1 MDPIDIGGGLV
12 YRVNTLLVVSDDKKN
27 VKRYKKVLTYC
38 YIRRIVCIRSVG
50 PGYIFRFYR
59 GFYMAA
65 RKKMVFMLGLAYAGY
80 RNGKRW
86 WTSPDLARAYD
97 SKGAARLAA
106 SLRAQGLP
114 VSVR

>member
-1 MDPIDIGGGLV
+1 
-12 YRVNTLLVVSDDKKN
+12 
-27 VKRYKKVLTYC
+27 
-38 YIRRIVCIRSVG
+38 
-50 PGYIFRFYR
+50 
-59 GFYMAA
+59 MAA
-65 RKKMVFMLGLAYAGY
+65 RKKMIFMLGLAYAGY

-114 VSVR
+114 VQVR